1 MQSSAEK
8 TVAGGRPSRTRI
20 PARFA
25 GEMVEVLSDIMSVE
39 NLDHALQK
47 IAKAIADL
55 FSVKALVIA
64 VLDEN
69 EQVFRIRAAHGFEAE
84 REAKIKK
91 IVYSA
96 ERLRKDIGQGVKVVE
111 NVYLVRPPPG
121 KHAKGDEAF
130 YSNIQD
136 INSPRSDDQSW
147 HELDYLLLLFTDR
160 NGQIS
165 GYIEIDEPS
174 QRKVPDRET
183 VEAMQVFSRLA
194 SVAIENAKLFQG
206 QVEVAQRSRYLGDII
221 SHDINNYNQA
231 VTSYIQMALSSG
243 DISDKVAKYLE
254 RASTSAWGISQLIQR
269 ANKLVQIEEEGAS
282 GMGPVDLSEV
292 LRESMENVRR
302 NYADADV
309 VINLNKA
316 NHRYYVV
323 ANQLCGEIF
332 ENILSN
338 AVDYDPHE
346 RIVVDV
352 SISELSTD
360 SRRYW
365 CVSVADNGIGI
376 PDSKKNVVFGR
387 FSPAESRAPG
397 SGLGLSI
404 VRAIVEAYK
413 GMVWVEDRVPGETT
427 KGSVFRVALPA
438 AVSKR

>member
-1 MQSSAEK
+1 MSM
-8 TVAGGRPSRTRI
+8 

-25 GEMVEVLSDIMSVE
+25 GEMVEVLSDILSVE
-39 NLDHALQK
+39 HLDHALQK

-69 EQVFRIRAAHGFEAE
+69 EQVFRIRATHGFESDRE
-84 REAKIKK
+84 RKIRK
-91 IVYSA
+91 IVYGA
-96 ERLRKDIGQGVKVVE
+96 ERMRKDLEQGVRIVE
-111 NVYLVRPPPG
+111 NVYLIRPPPG
-121 KHAKGDEAF
+121 KYLKGDEAF
-130 YSNIQD
+130 YSRIEDIQ
-136 INSPRSDDQSW
+136 SPRVDEQSW

-160 NGQIS
+160 SGKTV
-165 GYIEIDEPS
+165 GYIEIDEPV
-174 QRKVPDRET
+174 QRRVPDRET
-183 VEAMQVFSRLA
+183 VEAMEVFSRLA

-243 DISDKVAKYLE
+243 ALSDKVVKYLD

-292 LRESMENVRR
+292 LRESVENVRR
-302 NYADADV
+302 NHSDRDV
-309 VINLNKA
+309 VINLNQA
-316 NHRYYVV
+316 NHRYFVT

-332 ENILSN
+332 ENILAN
-338 AVDYDPHE
+338 AVEYDPHE
-346 RIVVDV
+346 KIVVDV
-352 SISELSTD
+352 SINELSTD

-376 PDSKKNVVFGR
+376 PDSKKNIVFGR
-387 FSPAESRAPG
+387 FASAESRAPG

-427 KGSVFRVALPA
+427 KGSIFRVALPST
-438 AVSKR
+438 VSKR